1 MNESIIDIIESNKK
15 TLRAE
20 YQKGYIIGFKE
31 GEKRA
36 ISEFLQNWKWGKVF
50 EIHWKSRNFWKRCRC
65 KNLPGS
71 YWNWFEK
78 KLEQRLKEVGL

>member
-20 YQKGYIIGFKE
+20 YQKGYIIVFKE

-36 ISEFLQNWKWGKVF
+36 ISEFLKDLKAIDREEEIYFMPDLIKKWVGK
-50 EIHWKSRNFWKRCRC
+50 
-65 KNLPGS
+65 
-71 YWNWFEK
+71 
-78 KLEQRLKEVGL
+78 LKE